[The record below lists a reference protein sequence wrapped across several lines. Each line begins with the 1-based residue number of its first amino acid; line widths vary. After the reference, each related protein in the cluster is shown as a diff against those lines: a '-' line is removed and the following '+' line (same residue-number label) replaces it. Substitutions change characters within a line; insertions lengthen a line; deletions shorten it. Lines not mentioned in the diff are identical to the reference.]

1 MAIHTI
7 IWDLGGVLMRTV
19 DPAPRERLA
28 ARFGKSARELEYIF
42 YSGESGDRCQLG
54 EITFEQHL
62 ENVRHILGFA
72 PEETED
78 FVRQFWGG
86 DIFDEELV
94 SYIRELR
101 GRYKTG
107 LLSNAFPNLREWL
120 EEDAKVDGAFDTM
133 IISAEVNIVKPDPR
147 IYHLALESLG
157 TAPQEAIFID
167 DMERNISGA
176 REVGLHTVHFR
187 DPIQAREELEQILAM

>member
-1 MAIHTI
+1 MAIRTI

-19 DPAPRERLA
+19 DPVPRERLA

-42 YSGESGDRCQLG
+42 YSGESGGRCQLG

-101 GRYKTG
+101 GKYKTG

-120 EEDAKVDGAFDTM
+120 EEDAKVDGAFDAM

-157 TAPQEAIFID
+157 TPPQEAIFID
-167 DMERNISGA
+167 DMVHNIAGA
-176 REVGLHTVHFR
+176 REVGMHTVHFR
-187 DPIQAREELEQILAM
+187 DPIQAREELEQTLAM